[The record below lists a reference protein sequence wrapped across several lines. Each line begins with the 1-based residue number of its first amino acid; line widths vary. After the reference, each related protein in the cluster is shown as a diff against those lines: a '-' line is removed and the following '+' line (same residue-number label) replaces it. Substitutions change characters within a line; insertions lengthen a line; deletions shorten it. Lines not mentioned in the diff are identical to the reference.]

1 MLGLVICT
9 FVKVGKIMNSW
20 KHYLKKIE
28 TDHVVNI
35 SLEDVLNEKPFTYK
49 KVIEEMNLLATQLED
64 ETFFICSMESEVKL
78 DFTHVDQALNSI
90 VDEEWSTP
98 QVEIGRKLSWHIQ
111 ENERIIELESLS
123 DKLIAVYYDTWDEA
137 HCFCI
142 LTKKLYFERKIASS
156 IQYFLVDIHSG
167 DIDLTMA
174 IEAYGKENVEK
185 VVKFLMDSDYII
197 AVKKIL
203 KDDYEIIELTD
214 YIEWENLA
222 ENSIE
227 FTDLGRKAF
236 FDNTLGISLT
246 RRIEN

>member
-1 MLGLVICT
+1 MFGLVICT

-64 ETFFICSMESEVKL
+64 ETFFICSMESEDKL

-111 ENERIIELESLS
+111 ENERIIELELLS

-185 VVKFLMDSDYII
+185 VVKFLMDSEYII